1 MLSKQSVSIISTA
14 VNGVMGIAKAV
25 TGLAAGSSALVAEGL
40 HSSIDFVS
48 SGITYLGI
56 RVAEKKPTK
65 RHPYGWGQAEVLASL
80 IVVIFIGLAG
90 VEIVREAVNS
100 LLAGEYEPISGL
112 LSLVVMAASVVV
124 NEVMARLKIRVG
136 QEQESLA
143 LIADGKHSRVD
154 VFSSGAAFLG
164 IGLARYFPIAD
175 SLTALGVGIYILY
188 ETFELGKEVGENL
201 LDVADLE
208 AEKEIR
214 KICAEEQVEVVDLKT
229 RKIGSR
235 TSAELE
241 IKIPENVKM
250 GRVDDLIHDLQRT
263 LIDKVSRL
271 EYVTI
276 QIKGE
281 GRRIRMFRG
290 KCDEPLDKI
299 GPDKQGRR
307 VLTPYREGEI
317 YEDFGAPEYLVTDY
331 KNGKEIQRVVVENPY
346 FKIGR
351 GHGVQF
357 ARAVGADEVRT
368 KEIGDNALDAL
379 KKLGIIVRDLEF

>member
-1 MLSKQSVSIISTA
+1 MNKQQVSIISTA
-14 VNGVMGIAKAV
+14 VNGAMGIAKAV

-56 RVAEKKPTK
+56 RIADKKPTR

-80 IVVIFIGLAG
+80 VVVIFIGLAG

-100 LLAGEYEPISGL
+100 LFAGEHQSISGV
-112 LSLVVMAASVVV
+112 LSLLVMAASVVL

-164 IGLARYFPIAD
+164 IGLAKIFPIAD
-175 SLTALGVGIYILY
+175 ALTALGVGIYILY
-188 ETFELGKEVGENL
+188 ETLKLGKEVGENL
-201 LDVADLE
+201 LDVADLG
-208 AEKEIR
+208 AEEDIKEV
-214 KICAEEQVEVVDLKT
+214 CAEEQVEIIDLRT

-241 IKIPENVKM
+241 IRVPEDVKM

-263 LIDKVSRL
+263 LIEQVSRL
-271 EYVTI
+271 EYVVI
-276 QIKGE
+276 QVEGKGK
-281 GRRIRMFRG
+281 RVRMFRDR
-290 KCDEPLDKI
+290 CDEPVDKI
-299 GPDKQGRR
+299 GPEKRGHR
-307 VLTPYREGEI
+307 VITPYRDGAV
-317 YEDFGAPEYLVTDY
+317 YEDFGAPEYLVIDY
-331 KNGKEIQRVVVENPY
+331 KKDQEVQRTVVDNPY

-351 GHGVQF
+351 GHGVRF
-357 ARAVGADEVRT
+357 AQAVEADEVRA
-368 KEIGDNALDAL
+368 KDIGDNARSALD
-379 KKLGIIVRDLEF
+379 KLGVIVGKLAD